1 MRAAAILGL
10 GTSPRHLSQFQ
21 EDSRVTWLNGMPATS
36 ADADAIL
43 IFGGDGT
50 IHRHLA
56 ELVRLQIPVL
66 VVPCGSAN
74 DFARA
79 LGFRSV
85 HSALAAWRNFVAT
98 RGNTRQIDLGVITA
112 EKGGGNRRYFCCVA
126 GVGID
131 TEIARAANALPRW
144 LRGYGGYALLLPPML
159 ARFKPVMAR
168 ITTTT
173 RENSYP
179 GFRPIIVAAF
189 ANTPIYGGGMKIAPH
204 AKLDD
209 GLLDLCIVNNMNK
222 LALLTLFPTIYF
234 GRHLS
239 VRQVFYSQTAR
250 FAVQTEPSTDI
261 YADGEYVCQT
271 PAEVSIAPRALTVIV
286 PSIRAEC

>member
-1 MRAAAILGL
+1 MRAVAILGL
-10 GTSPRHLSQFQ
+10 GSPRHLSQFQ
-21 EDSRVTWLNGMPATS
+21 EDPSVTWLTGMPANS

-56 ELVRLQIPVL
+56 ELVRLQLPVL

-79 LGFRSV
+79 LGFRRV
-85 HSALAAWRNFVAT
+85 HGAVAAWRNFVAT
-98 RGNTRQIDLGVITA
+98 RRNTRQIDLGVITA
-112 EKGGGNRRYFCCVA
+112 EKDDGNRRYFCCVA
-126 GVGID
+126 GVGLD

-144 LRGYGGYALLLPPML
+144 LRGYGGYALMLPPML
-159 ARFKPVMAR
+159 ARFKPVIAR
-168 ITTTT
+168 MRTPD
-173 RENSYP
+173 NSSAE
-179 GFRPIIVAAF
+179 FHPIVVAAF
-189 ANTPIYGGGMKIAPH
+189 ANTPIYGDGMRIAPR

-239 VRQVFYSQTAR
+239 IAPVSYSQTASV
-250 FAVQTEPSTDI
+250 AVQTEPSTDI

-271 PAEVSIAPRALTVIV
+271 PAKVSVAPRALSVII
-286 PSIRAEC
+286 P

>member
-10 GTSPRHLSQFQ
+10 GTSPRNLSQFQ
-21 EDSRVTWLNGMPATS
+21 EDPSVTWLTGMPANS

-43 IFGGDGT
+43 ILGGDGT

-56 ELVRLQIPVL
+56 ELVRLQLPVL

-85 HSALAAWRNFVAT
+85 HGAVAAWRNFVAT
-98 RGNTRQIDLGVITA
+98 RGNTRQIDLGVIAA
-112 EKGGGNRRYFCCVA
+112 EKDDANRRYFCCVA

-144 LRGYGGYALLLPPML
+144 LRGYGGYALMLPPML
-159 ARFKPVMAR
+159 ARFKPVIAR
-168 ITTTT
+168 MTTPG
-173 RENSYP
+173 NSSP
-179 GFRPIIVAAF
+179 EFKPIIVAAF
-189 ANTPIYGGGMKIAPH
+189 ANTPIYGGGMRIAPR
-204 AKLDD
+204 AQLDD

-239 VRQVFYSQTAR
+239 IRQVSYSQTAR
-250 FAVQTEPSTDI
+250 VAVQTEPSTDI

-271 PAEVSIAPRALTVIV
+271 PAEVSIAPRALSVII
-286 PSIRAEC
+286 P

>member
-10 GTSPRHLSQFQ
+10 GTSPRYLSQFQ
-21 EDSRVTWLNGMPATS
+21 EDSRVTWLTGMPTDS

-56 ELVRLQIPVL
+56 QLVELQLPVL

-85 HSALAAWRNFVAT
+85 RSALAAWRNFTAT

-112 EKGGGNRRYFCCVA
+112 EKDSAKRRYFCCVA
-126 GVGID
+126 GIGLD

-144 LRGYGGYALLLPPML
+144 LRGYGGYALLLPPRL
-159 ARFKPVMAR
+159 ARFKPLIAR
-168 ITTTT
+168 VTTP
-173 RENSYP
+173 ENSRP
-179 GFRPIIVAAF
+179 ENPIPEFKPIIVAAF
-189 ANTPIYGGGMKIAPH
+189 ANTSIYGGGMKIAPR

-222 LALLTLFPTIYF
+222 LALLTLFPTVYF

-239 VRQVFYSQTAR
+239 IQQVFYSQTSSI
-250 FAVQTEPSTDI
+250 AVQTQSPADI

-271 PAEVSIAPRALTVIV
+271 PAEVSIAPRALSVIV
-286 PSIRAEC
+286 P